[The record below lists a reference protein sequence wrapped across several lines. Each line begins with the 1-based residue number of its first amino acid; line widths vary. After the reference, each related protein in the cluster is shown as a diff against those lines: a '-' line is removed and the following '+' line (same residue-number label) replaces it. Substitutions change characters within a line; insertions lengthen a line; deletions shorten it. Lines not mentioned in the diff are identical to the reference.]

1 MKAYCCKE
9 RDGDE
14 YAVIVYGKTRGQA
27 KREGASELHIH
38 LLDANVS
45 RLPWADEYGSI
56 NNLPLKVY
64 FENGWFCECCK
75 CGRRIDVD
83 SEYTEGTLGKFDYL
97 CDECRKAV

>member
-27 KREGASELHIH
+27 KREGASE
-38 LLDANVS
+38 
-45 RLPWADEYGSI
+45 ADEYGSI

-83 SEYTEGTLGKFDYL
+83 SEYPEGTLGKFDYL